1 MELLN
6 IYNNTGHSYLMN
18 FLQLLITTNAIYI
31 KNVFGNIQIAI
42 SIFHQNELK
51 KQSRMYN

>member
-18 FLQLLITTNAIYI
+18 FLQLLITTNTIYI
-31 KNVFGNIQIAI
+31 KNVNGNVQITI
-42 SIFHQNELK
+42 SIFFQNELK
-51 KQSRMYN
+51 KQ

>member
-6 IYNNTGHSYLMN
+6 IYNNTGHSYFMN

-51 KQSRMYN
+51 KQ